1 MTIYA
6 EKVVFAGKIVYTDYG
21 YHTTVFD
28 SGKGREPSFFMYG
41 AILGDIAGSRFEF
54 SKPAGFHPRK
64 VDLFANSCFYT
75 DDTVMTIATKYAI
88 KKGIPYAKAYGLFG
102 RKYPKVGY
110 GTMFKQWLDSCS
122 EKGYNSFGN
131 GAAMRVSYIGRHFR
145 TLEEVEKEAGK
156 SAACTHNHPEGI
168 KGAVAAAG
176 CTFLAY
182 TGCSKKEIR
191 DYASDT
197 FGYDLR
203 KPLFLRRPFSKFDI
217 TCQGSLPLALVCFL
231 ESHDWESCIRNVFS
245 IKCDTD
251 TIGCIAGGIA
261 EAYYGKTGFDNDALL
276 RRYLIK
282 PNDYGRLDTFLYDW
296 AKMPD

>member
-1 MTIYA
+1 MTICK

-145 TLEEVEKEAGK
+145 TLEEVEMDAGT
-156 SAACTHNHPEGI
+156 SAACTHKHPQGI

-245 IKCDTD
+245 VKCDTD

>member
-64 VDLFANSCFYT
+64 VDLFANGCFYT

-88 KKGIPYAKAYGLFG
+88 KKGISYAKAYGLFG

-203 KPLFLRRPFSKFDI
+203 KPLFLRRPFSKFDN
-217 TCQGSLPLALVCFL
+217 TCQGSLPLALVCSL
-231 ESHDWESCIRNVFS
+231 ERHDWESCIRNVFS
-245 IKCDTD
+245 VKCDTD